1 MGFVREKE
9 THTLREGE
17 EERNMQH
24 YEKEDMTANRKEI
37 KIIKG
42 KSQLQL
48 IESIEKLRIYIEL
61 QNQKYI
67 IS

>member
-42 KSQLQL
+42 KS
-48 IESIEKLRIYIEL
+48 
-61 QNQKYI
+61 
-67 IS
+67 